1 MPIFANN
8 SNFLLHSKK
17 LERTININQS
27 TKFWKVN
34 SLEEKKNVMEISLEQ
49 QKLISSPLRAKII
62 YLLSKKEM
70 TAKQVADELEK
81 TTGSIHYHIQQ
92 LYHAGILELT
102 GTKNNKGIIEKYYR
116 SKAVEFKL
124 KDEFAPKEKDY
135 FMKRGVSLSLSE
147 GELNELIRDF
157 DDMIEKYLLRSLRG
171 TTERKSYQVYLEFK
185 NHSEEDE

>member
-1 MPIFANN
+1 M
-8 SNFLLHSKK
+8 
-17 LERTININQS
+17 
-27 TKFWKVN
+27 V
-34 SLEEKKNVMEISLEQ
+34 EKRPVMEVTLEQ

-92 LYHAGILELT
+92 LYNAGILELT
-102 GTKNNKGIIEKYYR
+102 GTNNNKGIIEKYYR
-116 SKAVEFKL
+116 SKAIEFKL
-124 KDEFAPKEKDY
+124 RDEFAPKEKDY

-147 GELNELIRDF
+147 GEIEDLIKDF
-157 DDMIEKYLLRSLRG
+157 DEMIEKYLLKSLKG
-171 TTERKSYQVYLEFK
+171 STLRKPYEIYLEFK